1 MSDVFACGQCDRLVL
16 RYKEFAG
23 YCVDHRVRELKQV
36 WWFKVTTQLPYS
48 FPFRGKVGMGARTM
62 LALFLHLPPP

>member
-23 YCVDHRVRELKQV
+23 YCVDHRVRELMQV
-36 WWFKVTTQLPYS
+36 CQFNGLKLQFS
-48 FPFRGKVGMGARTM
+48 RF
-62 LALFLHLPPP
+62 